1 MHSRSNSP
9 GRKTRLKVST
19 RSLLLACALGFLT
32 MPYASFGAPV
42 RTAGPQGPVQ
52 RAPMV
57 ASLMVCDPPKYQHCH
72 RVDGATP
79 ARVIHSVTPV
89 YPLAARR
96 ARLEGVSVVSLIVDD
111 KGTPQNVSTIRS
123 IADSVSA
130 EHRDAAMEMDRSAL
144 ASVRK
149 FRFTP
154 AMLNGKPVAIQIKL
168 DMTFHHTAEK

>member
-9 GRKTRLKVST
+9 NRKTRLKASA
-19 RSLLLACALGFLT
+19 RSFLFASALGALT
-32 MPYASFGAPV
+32 MPRASFGAPV
-42 RTAGPQGPVQ
+42 RTAGPQGPAQ

-57 ASLMVCDPPKYQHCH
+57 ASLIVCDPPTYQNCR

-79 ARVIHSVTPV
+79 ARVIHSEIPV

-96 ARLEGVSVVSLIVDD
+96 ARLEGVSVVRLIVDD
-111 KGTPQNVSTIRS
+111 KGAPQNLSTVRS
-123 IADSVSA
+123 IAEGVSA

-154 AMLNGKPVAIQIKL
+154 AMLDGKPVAIQIKL
-168 DMTFHHTAEK
+168 DMTFHHAAEK